1 MTIFRFQVIGGSDEL
16 VAEKLYQR
24 DIQFAS
30 FETVRK
36 WMYQQVK
43 PLWLIIKLN
52 IDFFHF
58 LSHKYR
64 VAFDEIVLGWIL
76 KI

>member
-36 WMYQQVK
+36 WMYQQVFD
-43 PLWLIIKLN
+43 L
-52 IDFFHF
+52 
-58 LSHKYR
+58 LSS
-64 VAFDEIVLGWIL
+64 WIL
-76 KI
+76 IFFTFWAINTA